1 VVNEAR
7 CVLIRL
13 PRALWPGLVAGEV
26 TGCLRKIRQ
35 ARCRFC
41 PRVEWS
47 LGLCVGHVRGT
58 PGIVIHYGPE
68 NSTVDQAPPDH
79 QVRDEPQLF
88 VDAPMPRASQLAALR
103 IPEPQFPTKT
113 PAGRRPSR
121 PMPVRAPVVQPD
133 PSDRAGRPGVEQ
145 LRWARCPD
153 DGRLHLLQPAGV
165 DLAAASGHAQ
175 AVCGH
180 RVPAQGLTINGVPS
194 GALCMACVIGATS

>member
-1 VVNEAR
+1 M
-7 CVLIRL
+7 
-13 PRALWPGLVAGEV
+13 VAGKA
-26 TGCLRKIRQ
+26 TGLRPEKLAGSLSVSSRISIGRAGF
-35 ARCRFC
+35 ARA
-41 PRVEWS
+41 S
-47 LGLCVGHVRGT
+47 DDVRGFH
-58 PGIVIHYGPE
+58 PEFGISLLTGK
-68 NSTVDQAPPDH
+68 STVDHAPPDC
-79 QVRDEPQLF
+79 QIRDEAQLF
-88 VDAPMPRASQLAALR
+88 ADAPMRRPSQLATLR
-103 IPEPQFPTKT
+103 IPEPQFPTRT

-121 PMPVRAPVVQPD
+121 PVPVRASAGQPD

-153 DGRLHLLQPAGV
+153 DGRLHLLQPVGV